1 MIRIKIVLLY
11 KSYAHH
17 LFEKTMT
24 VNGNECAHYLTETG
38 SSSTST
44 STVNKYAKFGAACL
58 WQKTRVVY
66 NSTQKQYST
75 IIITFLVPLSHK
87 AETILTCALILQLF
101 VLRGH
106 YLDRCAQRIL
116 LAL

>member
-1 MIRIKIVLLY
+1 MR
-11 KSYAHH
+11 
-17 LFEKTMT
+17 

-38 SSSTST
+38 SSGTSI
-44 STVNKYAKFGAACL
+44 SNTVNKYAKYGAACL

-66 NSTQKQYST
+66 NGTQKQYST

-101 VLRGH
+101 ALWGH
-106 YLDRCAQRIL
+106 YLERCAQGTL